1 MSDVQNEYKYDYP
14 LLKDIDLDGQGY
26 VKASR
31 ASGMPDTLKTSG
43 GSPNPLQIR
52 GKKYPR
58 RRSANI
64 AIHVTPQEKD
74 MILSKAESVHM
85 TITDFIISAVKEE
98 RIVVCEDLTP
108 LFTEL
113 KRIGNNVNQ
122 IAFKVNSGA
131 VSAVELTETRQE
143 LSDISRQLAAIARRI
158 YGNN

>member
-1 MSDVQNEYKYDYP
+1 MSDIQNKFNYGHTLREDRY
-14 LLKDIDLDGQGY
+14 IDGLGY
-26 VKASR
+26 EKASR

-74 MILSKAESVHM
+74 MILSKAKGAHM
-85 TITDFIISAVKEE
+85 TITDFIISAVKDE

-143 LSDISRQLAAIARRI
+143 LSDISRQVAAIARRI
-158 YGNN
+158 YGND